1 MPNTFAYIALII
13 WPFISLLFY
22 KRLTI
27 ITATFLTIVG
37 GFLILPVKVA
47 IDFPFIPPLDKES
60 IPVIAAFIGCVLIK
74 NVKIKLLPKAGI
86 ERWLVLL
93 LLIIPFFTM
102 LNNQESYNFIP
113 GLTLHDTFSSIL
125 NNYLKLLPFIIGL
138 QLIKTHEEQVVLLKL
153 LVVAALLYSMLIL
166 FEVRMSPQLH
176 TWIYG
181 FFPHTFSQQAR
192 FGGFRPVVF
201 LGHGLIVAM
210 FVAVTLGA
218 STILLKQ
225 KIKVFR
231 VSPWLI
237 TIYFIVLLL
246 LSKTFGAFLLG
257 LFLFTAIIWMPVN
270 MIKKMSM
277 LLVFI
282 VLLYPLL
289 SIFDFFPH
297 QQLIQMATDFEPER
311 GQSLGFRFRHENLL
325 LEHAQQKMFFG
336 WGSWGRNRLDDS
348 VTDGYWI
355 IIYGQYGLFGFLSLF
370 GLLAVSVWKTTKVS
384 RLVKDKNKLHI
395 MFSHALIVSVIM
407 VDQLPNASLAAW
419 MFFLTGAL
427 LGRTNNIKFEK
438 NV

>member
-13 WPFISLLFY
+13 WPFISLIFY
-22 KRLTI
+22 KRMPVI
-27 ITATFLTIVG
+27 NATFWTIVG
-37 GFLILPVKVA
+37 GFLILPVNVA
-47 IDFPFIPPLDKES
+47 IDFPLIPPLDKES
-60 IPVIAAFIGCVLIK
+60 IPVITALIGCIFIK
-74 NVKIKLLPKAGI
+74 KVKIRLLPKDGI
-86 ERWLVLL
+86 ERWLVLV
-93 LLIIPFFTM
+93 LLITPFFTM

-138 QLIKTHEEQVVLLKL
+138 QLIKTHEKQVVLLKL

-181 FFPHTFSQQAR
+181 FFPHSFAQQAR

-210 FVAVTLGA
+210 FVAITLGA

-246 LSKTFGAFLLG
+246 LSKTVGAFLLG
-257 LFLFTAIIWMPVN
+257 LFLFIAIIWMPVN

-311 GQSLGFRFRHENLL
+311 GQSLGFRFMHENLL
-325 LEHAQQKMFFG
+325 LEHAQQKIFFG
-336 WGSWGRNRLDDS
+336 WGGWGRNRLDES
-348 VTDGYWI
+348 VTDGYWV

-370 GLLAVSVWKTTKVS
+370 GLLAVSVWKATKAS
-384 RLVKDKNKLHI
+384 RLVKDKNEQHVLL
-395 MFSHALIVSVIM
+395 SYALIVSIMM
-407 VDQLPNASLAAW
+407 VDQLPNASLSAW
-419 MFFLTGAL
+419 MFFLTGSL
-427 LGRTNNIKFEK
+427 LGRANNIKFEK
-438 NV
+438 TV